1 MFYYPH
7 HIGDFRSATVHL
19 SGAEELA
26 YRRALDWYYDTEC
39 ALPLDT
45 QWVSRRLRVDQHD
58 LQTVLNDFFTKTD
71 EGWMNARCEA
81 EIAAYRKLA
90 ERNRQNG
97 KKSKGRPKASA
108 DASGNPVGSDLDS
121 TGRPAQADSKANQEP
136 GTITQRTT
144 PLPPAVPAEG
154 DGEVV
159 PKRLKSEAGGA
170 GKRFYDFWAAWP
182 KSERKQDKAKC
193 LTKWKRDSL
202 DLLADTILADIA
214 LKRQTQKWQ
223 GGFVEAPL
231 VYLNGKRWEDGVQPQ
246 EQGQEARTALSW
258 WDTRT
263 GMEKRAKELGVF
275 AFGERTVD
283 GKGRT
288 ITWPVYR
295 EILMDA
301 ARQQG
306 EAIA

>member
-1 MFYYPH
+1 MFYYTH

-26 YRRALDWYYDTEC
+26 YRRALEWYYDTERP
-39 ALPLDT
+39 LPLDT
-45 QWVSRRLRVDQHD
+45 KRVSRRLRVDHDD
-58 LQTVLNDFFTKTD
+58 LQTVLDDFFVKTD
-71 EGWMNARCEA
+71 DGWVNHRCEA
-81 EIAAYRKLA
+81 EIAAYREMA

-97 KKSKGRPKASA
+97 KKGGRPKKAIGP
-108 DASGNPVGSDLDS
+108 SGNPVGFDGES

-170 GKRFYDFWAAWP
+170 GKRFDDFWAAWP

-246 EQGQEARTALSW
+246 EPGQEAQTAANW

-283 GKGRT
+283 AKGRT